1 MSVNLITEDDR
12 TKDPSAVQDPTA
24 KPPQKFLRFQRPFTR
39 EVSQTLTIENNND
52 EPVAFKVKTTAP
64 KSYCVR
70 PNSGRIGAGESI
82 DVQGQS
88 AFPSFAILRYFTQ
101 KLTTTT
107 VLLQA
112 MKDDRSVGTSK
123 DKFLVQSVAVSTDKD
138 FSNVSSIWQHVEQ
151 TSKSSIQEQKIKVE
165 FLPPQ
170 DSAETATAEI
180 NGIVCPSCR
189 YLIPTGLGEDPRLH
203 RLLVQASPEEEPPAY
218 TSPNA
223 SKFDTPTAVRA
234 ALPDATS
241 SDAPKAESRHSPL
254 AAVPPKEDTAS
265 EELRSKLAEARAQ
278 IEKLRD
284 QLADQGL
291 GQRKISST
299 APGSTSSGLQQ
310 HPPQPAEI
318 GVPLRVV
325 AGLCFLSFLL
335 AYLFF

>member
-82 DVQGQS
+82 DVQ
-88 AFPSFAILRYFTQ
+88 
-101 KLTTTT
+101 

-180 NGIVCPSCR
+180 NGI
-189 YLIPTGLGEDPRLH
+189 
-203 RLLVQASPEEEPPAY
+203 ASPEEEPPAY

-265 EELRSKLAEARAQ
+265 EELKSKLAEARAQ

>member
-12 TKDPSAVQDPTA
+12 TKDPSAVEDPTA

-88 AFPSFAILRYFTQ
+88 AFPYFATLRYLIQ
-101 KLTTTT
+101 KLTSTT

-112 MKDDRSVGTSK
+112 MKDDRSVGASK

-151 TSKSSIQEQKIKVE
+151 TSKSSIHEQKIKVE
-165 FLPPQ
+165 FLPPK
-170 DSAETATAEI
+170 DSAEPTTAEI
-180 NGIVCPSCR
+180 NGI
-189 YLIPTGLGEDPRLH
+189 T
-203 RLLVQASPEEEPPAY
+203 SPEEEPPAY

-223 SKFDTPTAVRA
+223 SKFDTPTAVHA
-234 ALPDATS
+234 APPDATAS
-241 SDAPKAESRHSPL
+241 EAPKTESRHSPL
-254 AAVPPKEDTAS
+254 AAVPLKEDTAS
-265 EELRSKLAEARAQ
+265 EELKTKLAEARAQ

-291 GQRKISST
+291 RRRKISNT

>member
-82 DVQGQS
+82 DVQ
-88 AFPSFAILRYFTQ
+88 
-101 KLTTTT
+101 

-138 FSNVSSIWQHVEQ
+138 FSNVSSI
-151 TSKSSIQEQKIKVE
+151 
-165 FLPPQ
+165 

>member
-12 TKDPSAVQDPTA
+12 PRDPSAVQDPSA
-24 KPPQKFLRFQRPFTR
+24 KPPQKFLRFRRPFTR

-82 DVQGQS
+82 DVQ
-88 AFPSFAILRYFTQ
+88 
-101 KLTTTT
+101 

-112 MKDDRSVGTSK
+112 MKDDKSVGTSK

-151 TSKSSIQEQKIKVE
+151 TSKSSIHEQKIKVE
-165 FLPPQ
+165 FLPPK
-170 DSAETATAEI
+170 DDAEPPATTET
-180 NGIVCPSCR
+180 NGI
-189 YLIPTGLGEDPRLH
+189 
-203 RLLVQASPEEEPPAY
+203 ASEEEPPAY

-234 ALPDATS
+234 APPDATS
-241 SDAPKAESRHSPL
+241 LDAPKTESRHSPL

-265 EELRSKLAEARAQ
+265 DELKAKLAEARAQ

-284 QLADQGL
+284 ELADQGL
-291 GQRKISST
+291 RQRKISSS

-310 HPPQPAEI
+310 QQPPQPAEL

>member
-12 TKDPSAVQDPTA
+12 SKSKDPSDIQDPTA

-39 EVSQTLTIENNND
+39 EVSQTLTIENNNN

-70 PNSGRIGAGESI
+70 PNSGRIGAGESV
-82 DVQGQS
+82 DVQ
-88 AFPSFAILRYFTQ
+88 
-101 KLTTTT
+101 

-112 MKDDRSVGTSK
+112 MKDDKSVGTSK

-151 TSKSSIQEQKIKVE
+151 TSKGSIHEQKIKVE
-165 FLPPQ
+165 FLPPK
-170 DSAETATAEI
+170 DSAEQSTTSEV
-180 NGIVCPSCR
+180 NGIAPS
-189 YLIPTGLGEDPRLH
+189 
-203 RLLVQASPEEEPPAY
+203 EEEPPAY
-218 TSPNA
+218 TSPA
-223 SKFDTPTAVRA
+223 TAKFDTPSAVRA
-234 ALPDATS
+234 TPPDMSSPEMQKHEPTPSPPAVQAKQDTTS
-241 SDAPKAESRHSPL
+241 D
-254 AAVPPKEDTAS
+254 
-265 EELRSKLAEARAQ
+265 ELKSQLAEANAQ

-291 GQRKISST
+291 RQRKISSA

-310 HPPQPAEI
+310 QQRVAQSAEL

-335 AYLFF
+335 AYIFF

>member
-12 TKDPSAVQDPTA
+12 RAPSSNQDPTA
-24 KPPQKFLRFQRPFTR
+24 KPPQKFLRFHRPFNR

-70 PNSGRIGAGESI
+70 PNSGRIGAGERV
-82 DVQGQS
+82 DVQ
-88 AFPSFAILRYFTQ
+88 
-101 KLTTTT
+101 

-112 MKDDRSVGTSK
+112 MKDDRSVGASK

-151 TSKSSIQEQKIKVE
+151 TSKSSIHEQKIKVE
-165 FLPPQ
+165 FLPPK
-170 DSAETATAEI
+170 DSGEQPSTDEP
-180 NGIVCPSCR
+180 NGIAP
-189 YLIPTGLGEDPRLH
+189 
-203 RLLVQASPEEEPPAY
+203 PEEELPAY
-218 TSPNA
+218 TSPSA
-223 SKFDTPTAVRA
+223 AKFDTPS
-234 ALPDATS
+234 ATRV
-241 SDAPKAESRHSPL
+241 APPLDMTSAETPKYESNLSPS
-254 AAVPPKEDTAS
+254 AAVQSKQNAAS
-265 EELRSKLAEARAQ
+265 DELKSQLAEARAQ

-291 GQRKISST
+291 RQRKISST

-310 HPPQPAEI
+310 QQRAHQSAEV

-325 AGLCFLSFLL
+325 AGLCLLSFLL
-335 AYLFF
+335 AYVFF

>member
-82 DVQGQS
+82 DVQ
-88 AFPSFAILRYFTQ
+88 
-101 KLTTTT
+101 